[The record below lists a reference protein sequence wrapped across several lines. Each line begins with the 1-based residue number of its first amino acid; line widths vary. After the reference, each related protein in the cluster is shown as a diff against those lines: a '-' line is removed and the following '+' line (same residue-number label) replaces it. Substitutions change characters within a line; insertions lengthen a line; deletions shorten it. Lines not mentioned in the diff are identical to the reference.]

1 VSRSGLSRL
10 VTERKLPTLV
20 DLARWSPD
28 GTQLVIERDRMSADG
43 RQTGARI
50 EIVRVRDGH
59 ATPVTR
65 FSRLAFHPDWSA
77 TGDLLTFDTY
87 YLLAYR
93 DSAPGPSNLFTV
105 ETVPTR
111 HPGPVTH
118 PRLSRL

>member
-1 VSRSGLSRL
+1 
-10 VTERKLPTLV
+10 
-20 DLARWSPD
+20 
-28 GTQLVIERDRMSADG
+28 MSADG

-50 EIVRVRDGH
+50 EIVRVRDGP

-77 TGDLLTFDTY
+77 TGDPLTFDTY

-93 DSAPGPSNLFTV
+93 DNAPVPSNLFTV